1 MRSIW
6 SATVLLPSLLAG
18 VAAQGELWRSKVNV
32 QRNGFYPLDVVDKLE
47 EATMSKVEAYM
58 NAKIAAGKNNGC
70 TLEKAGVRRE
80 WGDMTDEQRS
90 DFINATLCLMKAPS
104 KAPKDQFPGAKTR
117 MDDFV
122 AYHMTNA
129 GTLHDTIGLFPA
141 HKYFLLAYETALR
154 KECGYKGYHPYMNYD
169 RYTKDAKNSA
179 LFNGNMTSMGGN
191 GAPDAKYTG
200 FRSSTGTIKSGG
212 GGGCVTEGPFKDYV
226 ANVGP
231 GSPMMDGVPRNP
243 MANGGG
249 SNPRCMRRDVNSNV
263 ALGATAEK
271 VYNLITKSKD
281 INSFYNTLLTPAP
294 NASDPYNW
302 GIHTSGHYI
311 SGGDPGGDPMCS
323 PGDPIFY
330 FHHAMLDR
338 LWWIWQMQDPDTRV
352 NAQVNLGGGNA
363 GSNRKVDLKWLI
375 ADVIPVLEA
384 HDSLGGQKGAFC
396 HVYV

>member
-6 SATVLLPSLLAG
+6 SAIVLLPSLLAEVG
-18 VAAQGELWRSKVNV
+18 AQGDSWKSKVKV

-47 EATMSKVEAYM
+47 ETTMSNVEAYM
-58 NAKIAAGKNNGC
+58 NKKIAAGKNNGC

-104 KAPKDQFPGAKTR
+104 QAPKDQFPGAR
-117 MDDFV
+117 NRYDDFV
-122 AYHMTNA
+122 AYHLTNA

-154 KECGYKGYHPYMNYD
+154 NECGYKGYHPYMNYD
-169 RYTKDAKNSA
+169 RYTKDPKNSA

-191 GAPDAKYTG
+191 GAPDSKYTG
-200 FRSSTGTIKSGG
+200 VRTGSGTIKSGG
-212 GGGCVTEGPFKDYV
+212 GGGCVTDGPFKDYV
-226 ANVGP
+226 ASIGP
-231 GSPMMDGVPRNP
+231 GSAMMDNVPKNP
-243 MANGGG
+243 LPGGGG
-249 SNPRCMRRDVNSNV
+249 SNPRCMRRDINVNA
-263 ALGATAEK
+263 ALGATADRA
-271 VYNLITKSKD
+271 YNLVTKSKD
-281 INSFYNTLLTPAP
+281 INTFYNTLLTPPP
-294 NASDPYNW
+294 NSSDSYNW

-311 SGGDPGGDPMCS
+311 SGGDPGGDPLCS

-338 LWWIWQMQDPDTRV
+338 LWWMWQMQDPDTRV
-352 NAQVNLGGGNA
+352 NAMVSLGGGSGA
-363 GSNRKVDLKWLI
+363 TTRKIDLKWLI
-375 ADVIPVLEA
+375 PDVIPVLEA
-384 HDSLGGQKGAFC
+384 HDGLGGQKGAFC